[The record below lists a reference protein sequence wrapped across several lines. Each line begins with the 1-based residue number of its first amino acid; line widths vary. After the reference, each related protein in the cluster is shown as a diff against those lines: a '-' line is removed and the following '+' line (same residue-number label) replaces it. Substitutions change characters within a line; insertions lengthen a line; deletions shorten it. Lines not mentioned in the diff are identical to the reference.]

1 MLTDYLHV
9 EISWLWYLLKTT
21 INYKRNTY
29 PGFLAFFNLPQVTCS
44 AMLFNT
50 SSSAFSRIY
59 FHKIL
64 SFFLK
69 LSTLSPSLLPTNT
82 INSSLFTKANKQN
95 IITLSSPAASC
106 NAKYLEKA
114 TLSYFAFIIS
124 LLPYDLLMSQLP
136 LMSQRSSAIVNSLLS
151 LGTWWFNHNGSF
163 LKLCFLLTIT
173 MWSCSW
179 SLDHFESSPLTPL
192 TPV

>member
-29 PGFLAFFNLPQVTCS
+29 PGFLAFLNLPQVTCS

-69 LSTLSPSLLPTNT
+69 LSTLSWLSPSLLPTNT

-95 IITLSSPAASC
+95 II
-106 NAKYLEKA
+106 
-114 TLSYFAFIIS
+114 S
-124 LLPYDLLMSQLP
+124 LFQPDLLFPWSSSSEYFVHTSVILSFRAVLIHGLP
-136 LMSQRSSAIVNSLLS
+136 ICLFWLLHLYDCCSTQPRS
-151 LGTWWFNHNGSF
+151 
-163 LKLCFLLTIT
+163 
-173 MWSCSW
+173 
-179 SLDHFESSPLTPL
+179 
-192 TPV
+192 